1 MVPWI
6 LLPAALLEAALIA
19 SAVRKARHAGP
30 SIELRDALNVAP
42 PLWSAIGVLE
52 GCAAIGLLAGLI
64 QPAAGAVAAFG
75 SALLMAGAV
84 GAHLRVGL
92 RGRPLG
98 APLVLLASA
107 VAAGLGFAASV

>member
-1 MVPWI
+1 MMPWT
-6 LLPAALLEAALIA
+6 LVPAALLEVALIA
-19 SAVRKARHAGP
+19 SLVRKAHRAAA

-52 GCAAIGLLAGLI
+52 GCAAVGLVAGLI
-64 QPAAGAVAAFG
+64 EPAAGAAAAFG

-84 GAHLRVGL
+84 IAHLRVGL
-92 RGRPLG
+92 GGRRLV

-107 VAAGLGFAASV
+107 TSAGLGFAASV